1 MAVIKIREI
10 QCKSAL
16 SPCGFEKNSF
26 CLNPYIGCGHNCQ
39 YCYARYMR
47 YFTGH
52 IEKWGYFIDVRKNI
66 MEILRKQLQSSKYQN
81 IKIFIGTV
89 TDPYQPIERN
99 YGLMRGIL
107 EALAECDNKIEILTK
122 SNLILRDI
130 DLLKKIKNIQINITI
145 NTLNES
151 WQRLVEPLAPS
162 VEKRL
167 EAVKELR
174 SEGIL
179 VCAMVGP
186 YWPYFTNANL
196 LFKKFKELDINKV
209 TTESLNISGNN
220 WIGVEIILKKYYPSI
235 LPKMRNLFFNQQN
248 FNKFYN
254 QAGFRL
260 KMLAKKYQI
269 PVAIYF

>member
-162 VEKRL
+162 IEKRL